1 MAGLALPIG
10 LILAQQGIGA
20 LSRIIGQKPDSEG
33 AQLPNLS
40 TLMQTITSQG
50 ATQAAT
56 NQASIRGFGA
66 SRRLSAG
73 ATQSALA
80 GASIEANRST
90 TQNLARVEPLK
101 LGIARF
107 KESRFQANRARS
119 DERSDNLS
127 NFFGAGLGGGGF
139 LAVFALDDV
148 DAHFRKHGHGV
159 FDLLGR
165 DLIGRQRGI
174 EVVIGDVTALLAF
187 GDHLLDRRIEGVE
200 QGAVAAFG
208 PGLRCFR
215 FLCCCFGQCNTLYPG
230 GASVARESR
239 TFGRNTGQGRFS
251 RWFSA
256 P

>member
-33 AQLPNLS
+33 AQLPNLR

-56 NQASIRGFGA
+56 NRASIRGFGA

-90 TQNLARVEPLK
+90 AQNLARVEPLR

-119 DERSDNLS
+119 DDRSDNLA
-127 NFFGAGLGGGGF
+127 NFFGAGLGALGKILLLNQKGLLDNPGEDDAVGGF
-139 LAVFALDDV
+139 DFSQFL
-148 DAHFRKHGHGV
+148 
-159 FDLLGR
+159 
-165 DLIGRQRGI
+165 QQ
-174 EVVIGDVTALLAF
+174 
-187 GDHLLDRRIEGVE
+187 
-200 QGAVAAFG
+200 QGQ
-208 PGLRCFR
+208 PQSIQPRGLR
-215 FLCCCFGQCNTLYPG
+215 
-230 GASVARESR
+230 
-239 TFGRNTGQGRFS
+239 FS
-251 RWFSA
+251 
-256 P
+256 